1 MCLTRNYVLE
11 IHLYPDYIGI
21 VQNTRDRSPSNTI
34 SLLWPKH
41 ECEGHGINRA
51 HLQPNV
57 MECAV
62 YDTYVTKKDGRIMHF
77 DVIVE
82 SSTSHEK
89 AIEYGKEFLN
99 GVGEGGQKMTQE
111 ECQFCHIQEAP
122 PTVDKGIKERGY
134 FIQKM
139 EGCP

>member
-1 MCLTRNYVLE
+1 
-11 IHLYPDYIGI
+11 
-21 VQNTRDRSPSNTI
+21 
-34 SLLWPKH
+34 
-41 ECEGHGINRA
+41 
-51 HLQPNV
+51 

-62 YDTYVTKKDGRIMHF
+62 YDTYVKKKDGKTMHF
-77 DVIVE
+77 DVVVE
-82 SSTSHEK
+82 ASTPHEK
-89 AIEYGKEFLN
+89 AIEYGKQYLLS
-99 GVGEGGQKMTQE
+99 VGQNEQKMTQE

>member
-1 MCLTRNYVLE
+1 
-11 IHLYPDYIGI
+11 
-21 VQNTRDRSPSNTI
+21 
-34 SLLWPKH
+34 
-41 ECEGHGINRA
+41 
-51 HLQPNV
+51 

-82 SSTSHEK
+82 ANTSHEK
-89 AIEYGKEFLN
+89 AIDYGKEFLEQ
-99 GVGEGGQKMTQE
+99 VGQGGQTMTQE

-122 PTVDKGIKERGY
+122 PVVAKDIENRGY

>member
-1 MCLTRNYVLE
+1 
-11 IHLYPDYIGI
+11 
-21 VQNTRDRSPSNTI
+21 
-34 SLLWPKH
+34 
-41 ECEGHGINRA
+41 
-51 HLQPNV
+51 

-82 SSTSHEK
+82 ANTPHEK
-89 AIEYGKEFLN
+89 AIEYGKEYLN
-99 GVGEGGQKMTQE
+99 SVDQGGQKMTQE

-122 PTVDKGIKERGY
+122 PVVAKDIQDSGFY
-134 FIQKM
+134 IQKM